1 MVERLLEQEKAIRV
15 VLSADRKASHFLPTW
30 QDIDVL
36 TAINDA
42 LSPLAAFTDV
52 MSGEKYVTGS
62 AVIPI
67 IDLLTTTVLT
77 EKDEDKTLTN
87 DIRKA
92 IISDLSQRNTASD
105 VVELLEL
112 ASFLDPRFKAKYVT
126 DEESIKDIIRNDGI
140 LIHQSTSTSDPPQS
154 SSAPQPPPAKK
165 KRTLGSLL
173 KLSESE
179 DACSPVQVSPD
190 EMMESEL
197 TKYLHETKLDVE
209 SDPLKWWKL
218 HAPSYPLLSNVSK
231 KYLAILA
238 TSASSERLFSRSG
251 KIVTPLRASL
261 KPDKVDMLVFLSK
274 NV

>member
-1 MVERLLEQEKAIRV
+1 M
-15 VLSADRKASHFLPTW
+15 
-30 QDIDVL
+30 
-36 TAINDA
+36 
-42 LSPLAAFTDV
+42 
-52 MSGEKYVTGS
+52 
-62 AVIPI
+62 
-67 IDLLTTTVLT
+67 
-77 EKDEDKTLTN
+77 
-87 DIRKA
+87 
-92 IISDLSQRNTASD
+92 SQRNTASD

-140 LIHQSTSTSDPPQS
+140 LIYQSTSTSDPLQS

-209 SDPLKWWKL
+209 SDPWKL
-218 HAPSYPLLSNVSK
+218 HAPSYPLMSNVSK
-231 KYLAILA
+231 KYLAIPA
-238 TSASSERLFSRSG
+238 TSASSERLFSRSR